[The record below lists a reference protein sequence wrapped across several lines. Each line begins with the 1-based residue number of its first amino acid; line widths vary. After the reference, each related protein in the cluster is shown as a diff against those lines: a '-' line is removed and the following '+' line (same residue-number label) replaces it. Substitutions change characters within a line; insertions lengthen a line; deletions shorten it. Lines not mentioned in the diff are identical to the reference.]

1 MRPPSRSFLRNTV
14 LAATLGLIVAQPALA
29 ADIALP
35 VLQAGDTWTYRHIDG
50 YNHLDLGTVSRSVA
64 SANAQNIRLVSRA
77 ADGTVVDE
85 LTLSGPGMIASGTLS
100 PRAEGPLQPALQV
113 TPYPLREGEKWT
125 QHVVRSDARSKEL
138 RSMEIRGKVLGW
150 ETVKVPA
157 GEFRALR
164 IERWINL
171 ADYDAFRGPTWRWE
185 TEWYSPDVNGPVK
198 VEVFEEYFDN
208 RYAMPIAPTPWTRG
222 TFELISYKRG

>member
-1 MRPPSRSFLRNTV
+1 MKPISRATFSAGV
-14 LAATLGLIVAQPALA
+14 LVAALAGAPAFAADVAAPALT
-29 ADIALP
+29 
-35 VLQAGDTWTYRHIDG
+35 AGDSWTYRHIDE
-50 YNHLDLGTVSRSVA
+50 YNHLDVGTVSRSVV
-64 SANAQNIRLVSRA
+64 SADARNIRFVSRS
-77 ADGTVVDE
+77 ADGAVVDE
-85 LTLSGPGMIASGTLS
+85 RMLSGPGMVVSGMLS
-100 PRAEGPLQPALQV
+100 ARAEGALQPALQM

-125 QHVVRSDARSKEL
+125 QHVVRTDALSKEQ
-138 RSMEIRGKVLGW
+138 RPMEIRGKVIGW

-208 RYAMPIAPTPWTRG
+208 RYAMPVNPMPWTRA
-222 TFELISYKRG
+222 TFELVSYKRG